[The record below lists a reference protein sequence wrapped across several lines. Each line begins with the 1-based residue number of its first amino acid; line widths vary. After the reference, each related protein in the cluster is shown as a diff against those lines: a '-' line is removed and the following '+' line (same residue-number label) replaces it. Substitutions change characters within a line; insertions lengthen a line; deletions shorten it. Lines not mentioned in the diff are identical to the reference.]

1 MRFRNRRN
9 FERGNPRSN
18 EEVISLT
25 SLFEGERG
33 AITNAFGGFGL
44 VRRLAEMGL
53 TPGVEIKL
61 VRKCRFLAAFVV
73 VLIPCAARTVV
84 ILGLVGRFVGLQAAL
99 ALYAFDLILVFILGR
114 IAFKV
119 LPGEPVG
126 LIMEMPSYKKPSLRN
141 ITLKTWSRT
150 RDFVFMAFPIII
162 AGSITIEALSLSGLM
177 NYVVE
182 AASPLIS
189 GWLGLPPAAGIPLI
203 FGVLRKELTLIL
215 LSELIPLR
223 TLSNIQMIVF
233 ALVTMIYIPCL
244 ATIAACIREF
254 GWKKALA
261 ITVIGIALALFLG
274 GIAYRL
280 LSLVTST

>member
-1 MRFRNRRN
+1 
-9 FERGNPRSN
+9 
-18 EEVISLT
+18 
-25 SLFEGERG
+25 
-33 AITNAFGGFGL
+33 
-44 VRRLAEMGL
+44 
-53 TPGVEIKL
+53 
-61 VRKCRFLAAFVV
+61 
-73 VLIPCAARTVV
+73 
-84 ILGLVGRFVGLQAAL
+84 
-99 ALYAFDLILVFILGR
+99 LYAFDLILVFVLGR

-162 AGSITIEALSLSGLM
+162 AGSIAIEALSLSGLM

-182 AASPLIS
+182 AASPLMS

-215 LSELIPLR
+215 LSELVPLT
-223 TLSNIQMIVF
+223 TLSSVQMIVF
-233 ALVTMIYIPCL
+233 TLVTMIYIPCL

-254 GWKKALA
+254 GWKKAVA
-261 ITVIGIALALFLG
+261 ITVIDIALALFLG

-280 LSLVTST
+280 LSLFM